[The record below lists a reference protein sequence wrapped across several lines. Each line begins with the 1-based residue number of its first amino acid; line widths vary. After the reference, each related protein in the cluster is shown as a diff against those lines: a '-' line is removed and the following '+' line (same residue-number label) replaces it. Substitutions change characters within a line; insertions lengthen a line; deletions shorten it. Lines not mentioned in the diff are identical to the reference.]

1 MASKEDLLYKT
12 LKVQV
17 NREHYCQKADTR
29 FLEELNHKR
38 PKTMQEVEQMWYN
51 GYGGRYNPLR

>member
-1 MASKEDLLYKT
+1 MVLI
-12 LKVQV
+12 KVQV

-51 GYGGRYNPLR
+51 GYGGRYIHAGRNRV